1 MLQLTAI
8 VHPAAQ
14 ATSQAAAPADGVT
27 NVAVVLAAGLMVVVL
42 LRLVR
47 VVTLVITALTTMV
60 AALGGIALLSVALV
74 ALFAVTMAAHLLAR

>member
-47 VVTLVITALTTMV
+47 VVTLVITALTTVV
-60 AALGGIALLSVALV
+60 AALGGIALLSVALLT
-74 ALFAVTMAAHLLAR
+74 LFVVSMAAHLLAR

>member
-14 ATSQAAAPADGVT
+14 ATSQAAPADGVT
-27 NVAVVLAAGLMVVVL
+27 NIAVLLAAGLMVVVL

-47 VVTLVITALTTMV
+47 VVAVVISALTTVV
-60 AALGGIALLSVALV
+60 AALGGIALLSVGLLV
-74 ALFAVTMAAHLLAR
+74 LFGIAMGAHLLVR

>member
-8 VHPAAQ
+8 VHPAVQ

-27 NVAVVLAAGLMVVVL
+27 NVAVILAAGLMVVVL

-47 VVTLVITALTTMV
+47 VVTLVLSTLATVV
-60 AALGGIALLSVALV
+60 AALGGIALVSVALMV
-74 ALFAVTMAAHLLAR
+74 LFAITMGAHLLAR